1 MKKNVVTIAG
11 GGSGYTPGIL
21 LTVLKFKEEFP
32 LKEIRLYDIDEQRN
46 SDMGIIVDFLLK
58 KQRPDVKLTVT
69 QDPETAFTGCDFVF
83 SQIRA
88 GGMKMREKDEK
99 IPLKYGLVG
108 QETCGLGGFSYGMRS
123 MKSFLEMVGFIEK
136 YAPNAWI
143 LNYTNPESIIAESV
157 RRKFPNIKIIN
168 ACDQTI
174 SIEELLDKSFGYDR
188 KNFIAQYYGLNHFG
202 WYKEIYDVTR
212 GKDILPEIIEK
223 IKKQGLDVSGME
235 PSWAHTYNVM
245 TDMVREF
252 FPKYLPN
259 NYLQYYLYEDRALE
273 KENPNYTRANEVMDS
288 RLKKI
293 KDTVAEIKANPNLD
307 TIDYATE
314 SHGLYIVEMAISIL
328 HNKNDRFMLI
338 VPNKGAIPNLRPD
351 AVVEIPCYVNAKGVE
366 PVSMREGIPD
376 LHKGMMEAQ
385 VAAEKLLVDAFF
397 EHSYQKAL
405 EAFAL
410 NQTVPNATIAK
421 KILNEFIEVNG
432 DYWVELK

>member
-1 MKKNVVTIAG
+1 MNGNIITVAG

-21 LTVLKFKEEFP
+21 LTALKFKEEFP
-32 LKEIRLYDIDEQRN
+32 IREIRLYDIDEERN
-46 SDMGIIVDFLLK
+46 SDMGIIVDYLLK
-58 KQRPDVKLTVT
+58 KNNEDAKLVVT
-69 QDPETAFTGCDFVF
+69 EDPKEAFTDCDFVF

-88 GGMKMREKDEK
+88 GGMEMREKDEK

-136 YAPNAWI
+136 YAPEAWI

-168 ACDQTI
+168 ACDMTI
-174 SIEELLDKSFGYDR
+174 GIEELLENSFGYDR
-188 KNFIAQYYGLNHFG
+188 TNFIAQYYGLNHFG
-202 WYKEIYDVTR
+202 WYKEIYDVSR

-223 IKKQGLDVSGME
+223 VKNQGFDVSEME
-235 PSWAHTYNVM
+235 PSWAHTYRVM
-245 TDMVREF
+245 EGMVKNI
-252 FPKYLPN
+252 FPKHLPN
-259 NYLQYYLYEDRALE
+259 NYLQYYLYEDKALE
-273 KENPNYTRANEVMDS
+273 EEDPNYTRANEVMDS

-293 KDTVAEIKANPNLD
+293 KDTVAKIKEGRDLD
-307 TIDYATE
+307 TIDYESE
-314 SHGLYIVEMAISIL
+314 SHGLYIVQMAISIL
-328 HNKNDRFMLI
+328 NNKNDRFMII
-338 VPNKGAIPNLRPD
+338 VPNKGAIPNLRED
-351 AVVEIPCYVNAKGVE
+351 AVVEIPCYVNARGVE
-366 PVSMREGIPD
+366 PTSLRYDIPD

-410 NQTVPNATIAK
+410 NQTVPNATVAK
-421 KILNEFIEVNG
+421 KILDEFIKVNG
-432 DYWVELK
+432 NYWVDLK